1 MPSFANISK
10 QIIKVFIVSATSPK
24 SRMIAGRCLDAD
36 GVALRSEIMTTHN
49 VGPLFVC
56 HANCCRSVLAWYLY
70 QDLCRA
76 PARSAG
82 LEVGE
87 RISDRAE
94 RMLREWGIEASGHR
108 PLKLSRKLCDEA
120 NAIFVMGP
128 SYLHRMV
135 REYGEDLADKAY
147 LFADPF
153 TKPVSFSNGEY
164 KVFDPSFDDRPT
176 TELVRDFRWMRDR
189 VLQIRLALRGDGP
202 PLVPLREYF
211 ELCKTVDPASH

>member
-1 MPSFANISK
+1 
-10 QIIKVFIVSATSPK
+10 
-24 SRMIAGRCLDAD
+24 
-36 GVALRSEIMTTHN
+36 MTARH

-56 HANCCRSVLAWYLY
+56 HANCCRSVLACYLY
-70 QDLCRA
+70 QHLCKA

-94 RMLREWGIEASGHR
+94 RMLREWDIEASGHQ

-135 REYGEDLADKAY
+135 WEYGEDLADKAY
-147 LFADPF
+147 LFANPF
-153 TKPVSFSNGEY
+153 TKPVSFGKGEY
-164 KVFDPSFDDRPT
+164 KVSDPSFDNRPT
-176 TELVRDFRWMRDR
+176 TELLREFGWMRDR
-189 VLQIRLALRGDGP
+189 VLQIRLALLGKGP
-202 PLVPLREYF
+202 PLVPMREYF
-211 ELCKTVDPASH
+211 ELCKTVDRASH